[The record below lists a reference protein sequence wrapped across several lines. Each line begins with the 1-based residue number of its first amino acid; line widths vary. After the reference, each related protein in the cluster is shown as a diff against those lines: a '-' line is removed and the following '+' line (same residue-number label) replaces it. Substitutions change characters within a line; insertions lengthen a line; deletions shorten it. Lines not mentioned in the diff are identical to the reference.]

1 MNDEE
6 SAVAGL
12 FVGEELRNMLP
23 DELQSMPGNKRKGPP
38 NKIREAL

>member
-12 FVGEELRNMLP
+12 FVGERIEEYVAR
-23 DELQSMPGNKRKGPP
+23 
-38 NKIREAL
+38 